1 MHVGPLVPPE
11 LALGSLE
18 LRNKEL
24 GWIMDMVSGV
34 FSLWAVVVLLIKHP
48 HQQRDGGFCLEKGK
62 FCAPGV
68 FYFMSN
74 GTAGAYRLKHHTP
87 AGSSSSHSWIMLGVK
102 FPVRGAE
109 MPPFRWLVCPSVHP
123 VRASECRNAATSWLV
138 ADLAIR
144 GAVWMEIFQIRGQ
157 VVPPGLRAT
166 WAHLAA
172 GSALS
177 AQWQALW
184 WDRAGPEAQGSLFSY
199 FKKPADMV
207 LPSQQV
213 AESILNPS
221 GQTRPFWQLHTTG
234 LTGK

>member
-1 MHVGPLVPPE
+1 
-11 LALGSLE
+11 
-18 LRNKEL
+18 
-24 GWIMDMVSGV
+24 MVSGV

-87 AGSSSSHSWIMLGVK
+87 AGSSSSHSWVMRGVK
-102 FPVRGAE
+102 IPVWGAE
-109 MPPFRWLVCPSVHP
+109 MPPYCWLVCPSVRP
-123 VRASECRNAATSWLV
+123 VRASKCRNAATSWLV

-157 VVPPGLRAT
+157 VVLPGLRAT

-177 AQWQALW
+177 AQRQAL
-184 WDRAGPEAQGSLFSY
+184 RPRGVCFPILR
-199 FKKPADMV
+199 
-207 LPSQQV
+207 SQQTR
-213 AESILNPS
+213 SCHLNKQLNQS
-221 GQTRPFWQLHTTG
+221 LIQVDKRGPFDTCTPE